1 MSMSLPNSTYID
13 SYIKDGQKATL
24 ALKYFY
30 TTLLVAEQEN
40 RDNIFRIPINDF
52 FIKHRAELESIVE
65 LYYIGEEGLYKPKT
79 VSYVLYGTTELWL
92 ALLRLNN
99 MKSVIEFKEA
109 EIKIYAP
116 NLLMNLINIFFKRE
130 KKI

>member
-1 MSMSLPNSTYID
+1 MSLPNSTYINF
-13 SYIKDGQKATL
+13 YIKDGQKATL

-30 TTLLVAEQEN
+30 TTLLVTDQEN

-52 FIKHRAELESIVE
+52 FIKHRVELESTIQM
-65 LYYIGEEGLYKPKT
+65 YHIGEEGLYKPKT
-79 VSYVLYGTTELWL
+79 VSFELYDTTELWM

-99 MKSVIEFKEA
+99 MKSIIEFKEA
-109 EIKIYAP
+109 DIKIYSP
-116 NLLMNLINIFFKRE
+116 LLLMDLINIFFKRE